1 MAREYDETTITPS
14 DYVLYLR
21 LSVAQREEFNQY
33 CRDARQTEKQASRGE
48 IFDSWLMSNFDLFS
62 QDTRVNILHID
73 PIFDNRDIIAT
84 FKERGLAISGKD
96 YELVKELE
104 DKIDVKK

>member
-1 MAREYDETTITPS
+1 
-14 DYVLYLR
+14 
-21 LSVAQREEFNQY
+21 
-33 CRDARQTEKQASRGE
+33 
-48 IFDSWLMSNFDLFS
+48 MSNFDLFS